1 MRVEDCAVQS
11 VHVQLVL
18 LGCGAA
24 AGLLLPA
31 LEPNLGPDLLIEF
44 FNFDIDTVLNY

>member
-1 MRVEDCAVQS
+1 MRVEDRAVQS

-18 LGCGAA
+18 LGRGAA
-24 AGLLLPA
+24 AGLLLPG
-31 LEPNLGPDLLIEF
+31 LETDIGPDLLIEF